1 MEKEKQ
7 YKNAGSAPHPPRS
20 ASPLRS
26 SKNLGGLSWLRWP
39 LEHYSIM
46 LLIIAILFMLGIY
59 GMHIMPKDE
68 FPHATIRQGVVV
80 AVYPG
85 ATSEE
90 IEQQVARPLERY
102 LFTFGEVKR
111 SKTTTT
117 SQNDMCIAMVELNDD
132 VNNKD
137 EVWSK
142 IKHGLNAF
150 KSQLPAGVLAIV
162 VNDDF
167 GNTSALL
174 IAIESGQRSYR
185 ELREYSDNLSDRLR
199 RIPSVANVKLFG
211 EQKEQI
217 SLYVDRQRLQAYGI
231 GQQMLFSRLQSQG
244 ITTMSGSISD
254 DDQQVPIHVEATEN
268 SVEEVANQIIFS
280 DPATGNVVRV
290 RDVARVVREY
300 DSNSSRIEQ
309 DGHPCVLLSMEMTP
323 GNNVVQY
330 GAEVD
335 RVLKEFRES
344 ELPDD
349 VTITRIADKP
359 KVVSMSITSFL
370 RDLLISMAVIILVM
384 MVLFPLRSAI
394 VAAITIPLS
403 TFVSVAIMY
412 MVGIELNIVTLAA
425 LIVVLGMIVDNAIVV
440 IDGYLEYL
448 GKGYEPKE
456 AAIESARQYFMP
468 MMLAT
473 LCICAIFYPFLIT
486 MKGVFHDCLEDFP
499 WTITINL
506 MVSLV
511 LAVTVIPFLEV
522 KIIKKPQ
529 QQTHP
534 LPLPAVR
541 GVITSAAEEPADS
554 PPSQRGAGG
563 GSITRWVQKT
573 YDGVL
578 NKTFRHPWLTMLI
591 GLGVILLS
599 LIIVPALKI
608 RLFPY
613 ADRDQFAVE
622 IFLPDGKGLK
632 ETEAVADSVYRV
644 LSNDERITG
653 ITSFIG
659 CSSPR
664 FMDAYAP
671 QMAGKNY
678 AQFIVNTTSDK
689 ATLELLANYQPQ
701 LSEAFPN
708 AYVKFKRLDYLSVP
722 ELEYRFYSDNLDSL
736 HVVAERLMERMR
748 EMPELEWVHTDFLQ
762 PYPIINVELDPV
774 ASAQLGLTRTTAAIA
789 LSATTSDLRVGQIW
803 ERRQV
808 GDHSSGMG
816 DYELP
821 IVVKDHADI
830 TFSDIQN
837 VGIATPVTMLSGG
850 LNTTNS
856 TVPLRQV
863 AKVTPKWTESRIM
876 HRGGERC
883 ITVTA
888 QFKQGVFTSP
898 VEQRIASIMQ
908 REIKLP
914 QGVRCEVGG
923 EIEYGDE
930 ALPQIFGGIAIAM
943 LIVFFFLLFNFK
955 KYGITLVCMVALAL
969 MIPGALIGL
978 GLMNRALGL
987 TSIFGLIT
995 LMGMIMRN
1003 EILIFEHA
1011 NELVKRSLTPNPSP
1025 KERGVDTLASEE
1037 GNLQDYSLPSPLG
1050 EGQGVRLY
1058 NEAVRQAAYDA
1069 GKRRMVPIF
1078 LTTAT
1083 TAVGVVP
1090 MIIAQSSFWMPVG
1103 VTIFAGGIGSLILVV
1118 TMLPVVYW
1126 KVNLKKKENPPPS
1139 PSL

>member
-1 MEKEKQ
+1 MKRKM
-7 YKNAGSAPHPPRS
+7 
-20 ASPLRS
+20 
-26 SKNLGGLSWLRWP
+26 SWLKWP
-39 LEHYSIM
+39 LEHYSIS
-46 LLIIAILFMLGIY
+46 LLIIGILFVLGIY
-59 GMHIMPKDE
+59 GMYIMPKDE

-90 IEQQVARPLERY
+90 IEQQVALPLERY
-102 LFTFGEVKR
+102 LFTYGEVKR

-117 SQNDMCIAMVELNDD
+117 SQNGLCVAMVELNDN

-142 IKHGLNAF
+142 IKHGLNSF
-150 KSQLPAGVLAIV
+150 KSQLPAGVLAIM

-174 IAIESGQRSYR
+174 IAIESSQRSYR
-185 ELREYSDNLSDRLR
+185 ELKKYSDDLSDRLR
-199 RIPSVANVKLFG
+199 HIPSVANVKIFG

-217 SLYVDRQRLQAYGI
+217 TLYVDRQRLQAYGI
-231 GQQMLFSRLQSQG
+231 GQQVLFSHLQAQG

-254 DDQQVPIHVEATEN
+254 KDQQVPIHIEPTEN
-268 SVEEVANQIIFS
+268 SLEEIGNQIIFS
-280 DPATGNVVRV
+280 DPATGKVARV

-300 DSNSSRIEQ
+300 DSNASRIEQ
-309 DGHPCVLLSMEMTP
+309 DGHPCILLSMEMTA
-323 GNNVVQY
+323 GNNVVIY
-330 GAEVD
+330 GEEVD
-335 RVLKEFRES
+335 NVLQKFRED

-349 VTITRIADKP
+349 VNITRIADKP
-359 KVVSMSITSFL
+359 KVVAMSVSSFL
-370 RDLLISMAVIILVM
+370 RDLLISMAIIILVM
-384 MVLFPLRSAI
+384 MVLFPIRSAI

-412 MVGIELNIVTLAA
+412 MIGIELNIVTLAA
-425 LIVVLGMIVDNAIVV
+425 LIVVLGMIVDNSIVV

-448 GKGYEPKE
+448 GKGYEPNK

-473 LCICAIFYPFLIT
+473 ICICAIFYPFLLT
-486 MKGVFHDCLEDFP
+486 FKGMFYDAMKDFP
-499 WTITINL
+499 LTITINL
-506 MVSLV
+506 MVSLF
-511 LAVTVIPFLEV
+511 LAVIVIPFLEV
-522 KIIKKPQ
+522 RIIKPNKVTTGGNKITQ
-529 QQTHP
+529 FVQRTYNKVLDWTFGHP
-534 LPLPAVR
+534 WMTIGGGM
-541 GVITSAAEEPADS
+541 GVIVLSTLIM
-554 PPSQRGAGG
+554 PS
-563 GSITRWVQKT
+563 
-573 YDGVL
+573 
-578 NKTFRHPWLTMLI
+578 
-591 GLGVILLS
+591 
-599 LIIVPALKI
+599 LKI

-613 ADRDQFAVE
+613 ADRNQFAVE
-622 IFLPDGKGLK
+622 IFLPDGKGLS
-632 ETEAVADSVYRV
+632 ETEAVSDSVYRV
-644 LSNDERITG
+644 LRLDERITG
-653 ITSFIG
+653 VTSFIG

-671 QMAGKNY
+671 QMAGNNF

-689 ATLELLANYQPQ
+689 ATLDLLAEYQPR

-722 ELEYRFYSDNLDSL
+722 ELEYRFYGENLDSL
-736 HVVAERLMERMR
+736 HVVAERLMDLMR
-748 EMPELEWVHTDFLQ
+748 KMPELEWVHTDFMQ

-774 ASAQLGLTRTTAAIA
+774 ASSQLGITRSTAALAI
-789 LSATTSDLRVGQIW
+789 SSTTSDLRIGQMW
-803 ERRQV
+803 E
-808 GDHSSGMG
+808 G

-821 IVVKDHADI
+821 IVVKDNSDM
-830 TFSDIQN
+830 TYSDIQN
-837 VGIATPVTMLSGG
+837 LGIATPVSMLSGG
-850 LNTTNS
+850 LNSTNN

-863 AKVTPKWTESRIM
+863 AHVCPKWSESRII
-876 HRGGERC
+876 HRSGERC

-888 QFKQGVFTSP
+888 QFAQGVYTSP
-898 VEQRIASIMQ
+898 IEKCIVKMMQ
-908 REIKLP
+908 EIELP

-930 ALPQIFGGIAIAM
+930 ALPQIFGGISIAM

-955 KYGITLVCMVALAL
+955 KYGITTVCMAALAL

-978 GLMNRALGL
+978 GMMNRALGL

-1011 NELVKRSLTPNPSP
+1011 IDLIKKYVAENGDWN
-1025 KERGVDTLASEE
+1025 VDRNA
-1037 GNLQDYSLPSPLG
+1037 
-1050 EGQGVRLY
+1050 Y
-1058 NEAVRQAAYDA
+1058 NRAVRQAAYDA

-1103 VTIFAGGIGSLILVV
+1103 VTIFAGGIGSLIMVV

-1126 KVNLKKKENPPPS
+1126 KVSTK
-1139 PSL
+1139 

>member
-1 MEKEKQ
+1 MKEKM
-7 YKNAGSAPHPPRS
+7 
-20 ASPLRS
+20 
-26 SKNLGGLSWLRWP
+26 SWLRWP
-39 LEHYSIM
+39 LEHYSIT
-46 LLIIAILFMLGIY
+46 LLIILILFVLGIY
-59 GMHIMPKDE
+59 GMYVMPKDE

-90 IEQQVARPLERY
+90 VEQQVARPLERY
-102 LFTFGEVKR
+102 LFTYGEVKR
-111 SKTTTT
+111 AKTTTA
-117 SQNDMCIAMVELNDD
+117 SHNGMCIAMVELNDD

-142 IKHGLNAF
+142 IKHGLNSF
-150 KSQLPAGVLAIV
+150 KSQLPSGVLAIV

-174 IAIESGQRSYR
+174 IAIESSQRSYR
-185 ELREYSDNLSDRLR
+185 ELKKYADDLSDRLR
-199 RIPSVANVKLFG
+199 HIPSVANVKTFG

-231 GQQMLFSRLQSQG
+231 GQQTLFSHLHAQG

-254 DDQQVPIHVEATEN
+254 RDQHVPIHIEPTEN
-268 SVEEVANQIIFS
+268 NVEEIANQIIFS
-280 DPATGNVVRV
+280 DPATGKVTRV

-300 DSNSSRIEQ
+300 DTNASRIEQ
-309 DGHPCVLLSMEMTP
+309 DGHPCILLSMEMTA
-323 GNNVVQY
+323 GNNVVIY
-330 GAEVD
+330 GEEVD
-335 RVLKEFRES
+335 KVLQQFRES

-359 KVVSMSITSFL
+359 KVVAMSVSSFL
-370 RDLLISMAVIILVM
+370 RDLLISMAIIILVM
-384 MVLFPLRSAI
+384 MILFPIRSAI

-412 MVGIELNIVTLAA
+412 MAGIELNIVTLAA
-425 LIVVLGMIVDNAIVV
+425 LIVVLGMIVDNSIVV

-448 GKGYEPKE
+448 GKGYKPHD

-473 LCICAIFYPFLIT
+473 VCICAIFYPFLFT
-486 MKGVFHDCLEDFP
+486 FTGMFLDALQDFP

-506 MVSLV
+506 MVSLI

-522 KIIKKPQ
+522 RIIKPDKVSTGGKAAIKREQ
-529 QQTHP
+529 SDAGINSAEREQARTQSNM
-534 LPLPAVR
+534 
-541 GVITSAAEEPADS
+541 IT
-554 PPSQRGAGG
+554 Q
-563 GSITRWVQKT
+563 WVQRT
-573 YDGVL
+573 YDKVL
-578 NKTFRHPWLTMLI
+578 DWTFQHPWLTI
-591 GLGVILLS
+591 GGGIGVILLS
-599 LIIVPALKI
+599 LLIVPTLKV
-608 RLFPY
+608 RLFPF

-622 IFLPDGKGLK
+622 IFLPDGKGLA
-632 ETEAVADSVYRV
+632 ETEAVADSVYQALRP
-644 LSNDERITG
+644 DERVTG

-664 FMDAYAP
+664 FMDVYAP
-671 QMAGKNY
+671 QIAGKNF
-678 AQFIVNTTSDK
+678 AQFIVNTKSDK
-689 ATLELLANYQPQ
+689 ATLELLAHYQPL

-708 AYVKFKRLDYLSVP
+708 AYVKFKRLDYMSVP
-722 ELEYRFYSDNLDSL
+722 ELEYRFYGENLDSL
-736 HVVAERLMERMR
+736 HVAAERMMDRMR
-748 EMPELEWVHTDFLQ
+748 QMPELEWVHTDFMQ

-774 ASAQLGLTRTTAAIA
+774 ASAQLGITRTTAALA
-789 LSATTSDLRVGQIW
+789 LSATSSDLRIGQIW
-803 ERRQV
+803 E
-808 GDHSSGMG
+808 D

-821 IVVKDHADI
+821 IIVKDDADM
-830 TFSDIQN
+830 TYSDVQN
-837 VGIATPVTMLSGG
+837 LGLATPTSMLSGG

-856 TVPLRQV
+856 TVPPRQV
-863 AKVTPKWTESRIM
+863 ASVTPKWSESRIM
-876 HRGGERC
+876 HRAGERC

-888 QFKQGVFTSP
+888 QFAQGVYTSP
-898 VEQRIASIMQ
+898 VEQQLVKTMTD
-908 REIKLP
+908 EIQLP

-923 EIEYGDE
+923 EIEYGNE
-930 ALPQIFGGIAIAM
+930 ALPQIFAGITIAM
-943 LIVFFFLLFNFK
+943 IIVFFFLLFNFK
-955 KYGITLVCMVALAL
+955 KYGITTVCMMALAL
-969 MIPGALIGL
+969 MTPGALIGL
-978 GLMNRALGL
+978 ALMKRALGL

-1011 NELVKRSLTPNPSP
+1011 
-1025 KERGVDTLASEE
+1025 VDLIKQYVAEHGDWTVDRKA
-1037 GNLQDYSLPSPLG
+1037 
-1050 EGQGVRLY
+1050 Y
-1058 NEAVRQAAYDA
+1058 NEAVRQAAYNA
-1069 GKRRMVPIF
+1069 GRRRMVPIF

-1103 VTIFAGGIGSLILVV
+1103 VTIFAGGIGSLIMVV

-1126 KVNLKKKENPPPS
+1126 KVSTK
-1139 PSL
+1139 

>member
-1 MEKEKQ
+1 M
-7 YKNAGSAPHPPRS
+7 KNM
-20 ASPLRS
+20 
-26 SKNLGGLSWLRWP
+26 NWLSWP
-39 LEHYSIM
+39 LEHYPIT
-46 LLIIAILFMLGIY
+46 LLMVVILFVMGIY
-59 GMHIMPKDE
+59 GMYVMPKDE

-102 LFTFGEVKR
+102 LFTYGEVNR
-111 SKTTTT
+111 TKTTTT
-117 SQNDMCIAMVELNDD
+117 SQNGMCIVMVRLNDD

-150 KSQLPAGVLAIV
+150 KPQLPSGVLAIV

-174 IAIESGQRSYR
+174 IAIESDQRSYR
-185 ELREYSDNLSDRLR
+185 ELKQYSDDLSDRLR

-217 SLYVDRQRLQAYGI
+217 SLYIDRQRLQAYGI
-231 GQQMLFSRLQSQG
+231 GQQMLFSRLQAQG

-254 DDQQVPIHVEATEN
+254 DDQQIPIHLETMEN
-268 SVEEVANQIIFS
+268 SEEEIANQIIYS
-280 DPATGNVVRV
+280 DPVSGKVVRV
-290 RDVARVVREY
+290 RDIARVVREY
-300 DSNSSRIEQ
+300 EPMSSRIEQ
-309 DGHPCVLLSMEMTP
+309 NGHPCVLLSMEMTP
-323 GNNVVQY
+323 GNNVMQY
-330 GAEVD
+330 GKEVD
-335 RVLKEFRES
+335 RVLDTFRAN
-344 ELPDD
+344 ELPAD
-349 VTITRIADKP
+349 VNVTRIADKP
-359 KVVSMSITSFL
+359 KVVSTSITSFL
-370 RDLLISMAVIILVM
+370 RDLLISMVVIILVM

-412 MVGIELNIVTLAA
+412 MMGIELNIVTLAA
-425 LIVVLGMIVDNAIVV
+425 LIVVLGMIVDNSIVV

-448 GKGYEPKE
+448 GKGFKPFD

-468 MMLAT
+468 MLLAT
-473 LCICAIFYPFLIT
+473 ICICAIFFPFLLT

-499 WTITINL
+499 ITITINL
-506 MVSLV
+506 MVSLI

-522 KIIKKPQ
+522 HIIKPGKVS
-529 QQTHP
+529 TGGN
-534 LPLPAVR
+534 A
-541 GVITSAAEEPADS
+541 ITN
-554 PPSQRGAGG
+554 
-563 GSITRWVQKT
+563 WVQNT
-573 YDGVL
+573 YNRVL
-578 NKTFRHPWLTMLI
+578 GWTFQHPWLTIGGGI
-591 GLGVILLS
+591 GLILLS
-599 LIIVPALKI
+599 CLIAPTLKI

-622 IFLPDGKGLK
+622 IFLPDGKGLA
-632 ETEAVADSVYRV
+632 ETELIADSVQHV
-644 LSNDERITG
+644 LEKDERITG
-653 ITSFIG
+653 ITGFIG

-671 QMAGKNY
+671 QIAGNNY
-678 AQFIVNTTSDK
+678 AQFIVNTKSDK
-689 ATLELLANYQPQ
+689 ATVDLLATYQPQ

-708 AYVKFKRLDYLSVP
+708 AYVKFKRLDYLEVN
-722 ELEYRFYSDNLDSL
+722 ELEYRFYGDNLDSL

-748 EMPELEWVHTDFLQ
+748 QMPEVEWVHTDYLQ

-774 ASAQLGLTRTTAAIA
+774 VSSQLGITRTTAQLA
-789 LSATTSDLRVGQIW
+789 LSATSSDLRVGQIW
-803 ERRQV
+803 E
-808 GDHSSGMG
+808 GN
-816 DYELP
+816 YELP
-821 IVVKDHADI
+821 IVVKDDTDM
-830 TFSDIQN
+830 TFSDIEN
-837 VGIATPVTMLSGG
+837 LGVSSPVSILSGG
-850 LNTTNS
+850 INKTNS
-856 TVPLRQV
+856 TVPLRQI
-863 AKVTPKWTESRIM
+863 AKVNPKWSESRIM

-888 QFKQGVFTSP
+888 QFAQGVYTAP
-898 VEQRIASIMQ
+898 IEKEIARCMQ
-908 REIKLP
+908 KEIQLP
-914 QGVRCEVGG
+914 QGIRTEVGG

-930 ALPQIFGGIAIAM
+930 ALPQIFGGIAIAEV
-943 LIVFFFLLFNFK
+943 IVFFFLLFNFK
-955 KYGITLVCMVALAL
+955 KYGITLVCMAALGL

-1011 NELVKRSLTPNPSP
+1011 IDLINKYVADHGDWTVNRE
-1025 KERGVDTLASEE
+1025 A
-1037 GNLQDYSLPSPLG
+1037 
-1050 EGQGVRLY
+1050 Y
-1058 NEAVRQAAYDA
+1058 NEAVRQAAYEA

-1118 TMLPVVYW
+1118 TMLPVIYW
-1126 KVNLKKKENPPPS
+1126 KVSTK
-1139 PSL
+1139 

>member
-1 MEKEKQ
+1 M
-7 YKNAGSAPHPPRS
+7 KNV
-20 ASPLRS
+20 
-26 SKNLGGLSWLRWP
+26 NWLRWP
-39 LEHYSIM
+39 LEHYSIS
-46 LLIIAILFMLGIY
+46 LLIVGILFVMGIY
-59 GMHIMPKDE
+59 GMYIMPKDE

-90 IEQQVARPLERY
+90 VEQQVARPLECY
-102 LFTFGEVKR
+102 LFTFGEVNR
-111 SKTTTT
+111 VKTTTQ
-117 SQNDMCIAMVELNDD
+117 SQNGMCIVMVRLNDD

-142 IKHGLNAF
+142 IKHGLNGF
-150 KSQLPAGVLAIV
+150 KAQLPGGVLAIV

-174 IAIESGQRSYR
+174 IAIESDQRSYR
-185 ELREYSDNLSDRLR
+185 ELKQYSDDLSDRLR

-231 GQQMLFSRLQSQG
+231 GQQMLFSRLQAQG

-254 DDQQVPIHVEATEN
+254 DDQQIPIHVEAQEN
-268 SVEEVANQIIFS
+268 SEEEIANQIIFS
-280 DPATGNVVRV
+280 DPATGKVTRV

-300 DSNSSRIEQ
+300 EPMSSRIEQ

-330 GAEVD
+330 GQEVE
-335 RVLKEFRES
+335 RVLSSFAAE

-349 VTITRIADKP
+349 VHVTRIADKP
-359 KVVSMSITSFL
+359 KVVATSVSDFL
-370 RDLLISMAVIILVM
+370 RDLLISMLIIILVM
-384 MVLFPLRSAI
+384 MVLFPIRSAI

-412 MVGIELNIVTLAA
+412 MMGIELNIVTLAA
-425 LIVVLGMIVDNAIVV
+425 LIVVLGMIVDNSIVV

-448 GKGYEPKE
+448 GKGFKPSD

-468 MMLAT
+468 MLLAT
-473 LCICAIFYPFLIT
+473 ICICAIFYPFLIT
-486 MKGVFHDCLEDFP
+486 MKGMFHDCLEDFP
-499 WTITINL
+499 VTITINL

-511 LAVTVIPFLEV
+511 LAVTVIPFLETR
-522 KIIKKPQ
+522 IIKPDKVS
-529 QQTHP
+529 TD
-534 LPLPAVR
+534 
-541 GVITSAAEEPADS
+541 GNKITK
-554 PPSQRGAGG
+554 
-563 GSITRWVQKT
+563 WVQRT
-573 YDGVL
+573 YDKVL
-578 NKTFRHPWLTMLI
+578 DWTFAHPMMTI
-591 GLGVILLS
+591 CGGIAVILLS
-599 LIIVPALKI
+599 CLIAPTLKI

-622 IFLPDGKGLK
+622 IFLPDGKGMA
-632 ETEAVADSVYRV
+632 ETRVVADSVRHV
-644 LSNDERITG
+644 LEKDDRITS
-653 ITSFIG
+653 ITGFIG

-671 QMAGKNY
+671 QMAGNNY
-678 AQFIVNTTSDK
+678 AQFIVNTQSDK
-689 ATLELLANYQPQ
+689 ATLDLLTQYQPQ

-708 AYVKFKRLDYLSVP
+708 AYVKFKRLDYLEVN
-722 ELEYRFYSDNLDSL
+722 ELEYRFYGDNLDSL

-748 EMPELEWVHTDFLQ
+748 QMPELEWVHTDYFQ

-774 ASAQLGLTRTTAAIA
+774 TSAQLGITRTTAQLA
-789 LSATTSDLRVGQIW
+789 LSATSSDLRVGQIW
-803 ERRQV
+803 E
-808 GDHSSGMG
+808 GN
-816 DYELP
+816 YELP
-821 IVVKDHADI
+821 IVVKDDTDM
-830 TFSDIQN
+830 TFSDIAN
-837 VGIATPVTMLSGG
+837 LGIASPASLVSAAGSQLSIVYSQ
-850 LNTTNS
+850 LSTNS
-856 TVPLRQV
+856 TVPLRQI
-863 AKVTPKWTESRIM
+863 AKVQPKWSESRIM

-888 QFKQGVFTSP
+888 QFAQGVYTAP
-898 VEQRIASIMQ
+898 IEKEIARVMQ
-908 REIKLP
+908 EDIELP
-914 QGVRCEVGG
+914 QGVRTEVGG

-930 ALPQIFGGIAIAM
+930 ALPQIFGGIAIAEV
-943 LIVFFFLLFNFK
+943 IVFFFLLFNFK
-955 KYGITLVCMVALAL
+955 RYGITTICMVALAL
-969 MIPGALIGL
+969 MTPGALIGL

-1011 NELVKRSLTPNPSP
+1011 NNLLRG
-1025 KERGVDTLASEE
+1025 ERLEVR
-1037 GNLQDYSLPSPLG
+1037 G
-1050 EGQGVRLY
+1050 ES
-1058 NEAVRQAAYDA
+1058 EAVKQAAYEA

-1103 VTIFAGGIGSLILVV
+1103 VTIFAGGIGSLIMVV
-1118 TMLPVVYW
+1118 TMLPVIYW
-1126 KVNLKKKENPPPS
+1126 QVSKK
-1139 PSL
+1139 

>member
-1 MEKEKQ
+1 MIMNEKM
-7 YKNAGSAPHPPRS
+7 
-20 ASPLRS
+20 
-26 SKNLGGLSWLRWP
+26 SWLKWP
-39 LEHYSIM
+39 LEHYSIT
-46 LLIIAILFMLGIY
+46 LLIILILFVMGIY
-59 GMHIMPKDE
+59 GMYVMPKDE

-90 IEQQVARPLERY
+90 VEQQVARPLERY
-102 LFTFGEVKR
+102 LFTYGEVKR
-111 SKTTTT
+111 EKTTTT
-117 SQNDMCIAMVELNDD
+117 SQNGMCIAMVELNDD

-142 IKHGLNAF
+142 IKHGLNSF
-150 KSQLPAGVLAIV
+150 KSQLPAGVLAVV

-174 IAIESGQRSYR
+174 IAIESSQRSYR
-185 ELREYSDNLSDRLR
+185 ELKKYSDDLSDRLR
-199 RIPSVANVKLFG
+199 HIPSVANVKMFG

-231 GQQMLFSRLQSQG
+231 GQQMLFSRLQAQG

-254 DDQQVPIHVEATEN
+254 ENQQVPIHIEPTEN
-268 SVEEVANQIIFS
+268 SVEEIANQIIFS
-280 DPATGNVVRV
+280 DPATGKVARV

-300 DSNSSRIEQ
+300 DTNSSRIEQ
-309 DGHPCVLLSMEMTP
+309 DSHPCVLLSMEMKE
-323 GNNVVQY
+323 GNNVVIY
-330 GAEVD
+330 GEEVD
-335 RVLKEFRES
+335 KVLQEFRES
-344 ELPDD
+344 ELPAD

-359 KVVSMSITSFL
+359 KVVAMSVSSFL
-370 RDLLISMAVIILVM
+370 RDLLISMAIIILVM

-412 MVGIELNIVTLAA
+412 LAGIELNIVTLAA
-425 LIVVLGMIVDNAIVV
+425 LIVVLGMIVDNSIVV

-448 GKGYEPKE
+448 GKGYEPHK

-473 LCICAIFYPFLIT
+473 VCICAIFYPFLLT
-486 MKGVFHDCLEDFP
+486 FKGMFLDALQDFP

-506 MVSLV
+506 MVSLL

-522 KIIKKPQ
+522 RIIKPGKVS
-529 QQTHP
+529 T
-534 LPLPAVR
+534 
-541 GVITSAAEEPADS
+541 
-554 PPSQRGAGG
+554 GG
-563 GSITRWVQKT
+563 NAITRWVQRT
-573 YDGVL
+573 YDRVL
-578 NKTFRHPWLTMLI
+578 DWTFLHPWLTI
-591 GLGVILLS
+591 GGGIGAILLS
-599 LIIVPALKI
+599 LLIVPTLKI
-608 RLFPY
+608 RLFPL

-622 IFLPDGKGLK
+622 IFLPDGKGLA
-632 ETEAVADSVYRV
+632 ETESVADSVYKALRP
-644 LSNDERITG
+644 DERVTG
-653 ITSFIG
+653 ITSFLG

-664 FMDAYAP
+664 FMDVYAP
-671 QMAGKNY
+671 QMAGKNF

-689 ATLELLANYQPQ
+689 ATLELLAEYQPR

-708 AYVKFKRLDYLSVP
+708 AYVKFKRLDYMSVP
-722 ELEYRFYSDNLDSL
+722 ELEYRFYGDNLDSL
-736 HVVAERLMERMR
+736 HVVAELLMERMR
-748 EMPELEWVHTDFLQ
+748 QMPELEWVHTDFMQ

-774 ASAQLGLTRTTAAIA
+774 ASAQLGITRTTAALA
-789 LSATTSDLRVGQIW
+789 LSATSSDLRIGQLW
-803 ERRQV
+803 E
-808 GDHSSGMG
+808 G

-821 IVVKDHADI
+821 IVVKDNSDI
-830 TFSDIQN
+830 TYSDIQN
-837 VGIATPVTMLSGG
+837 LGIATPVSMLSGG

-863 AKVTPKWTESRIM
+863 AHVSPKWSESRIM
-876 HRGGERC
+876 HRAGERC

-888 QFKQGVFTSP
+888 QFAQGVYTSP
-898 VEQRIASIMQ
+898 VEQRIAEIMTD
-908 REIKLP
+908 EIQLP
-914 QGVRCEVGG
+914 EGVRCEVGG
-923 EIEYGDE
+923 EIEYGNE
-930 ALPQIFGGIAIAM
+930 ALPQIFAGIIIAM
-943 LIVFFFLLFNFK
+943 IIVFFFLLFNFK
-955 KYGITLVCMVALAL
+955 KYGITTVCMAALAL

-1011 NELVKRSLTPNPSP
+1011 IDLIKQHAREHGDWT
-1025 KERGVDTLASEE
+1025 VDRK
-1037 GNLQDYSLPSPLG
+1037 
-1050 EGQGVRLY
+1050 VY
-1058 NEAVRQAAYDA
+1058 NDAVRQAAYDA

-1103 VTIFAGGIGSLILVV
+1103 VTIFAGGIGSLIMVV

-1126 KVNLKKKENPPPS
+1126 KVSMK
-1139 PSL
+1139 

>member
-1 MEKEKQ
+1 MKEKM
-7 YKNAGSAPHPPRS
+7 N
-20 ASPLRS
+20 
-26 SKNLGGLSWLRWP
+26 WLKWP
-39 LEHYSIM
+39 LEHYPIT
-46 LLIIAILFMLGIY
+46 LLIVVILFVLGIY
-59 GMHIMPKDE
+59 GMYVMPKDE

-90 IEQQVARPLERY
+90 VEQQVARPLERY
-102 LFTFGEVKR
+102 LFTYGEVNR
-111 SKTTTT
+111 EKTTTT
-117 SQNDMCIAMVELNDD
+117 SQNGMCIVMVKLNDD

-142 IKHGLNAF
+142 IKHGLNTF
-150 KSQLPAGVLAIV
+150 KPQLPSGVLAIV

-174 IAIESGQRSYR
+174 VAIESDQRSYR
-185 ELREYSDNLSDRLR
+185 ELKQYSDDLSDRLR

-217 SLYVDRQRLQAYGI
+217 SLYIDRQRLQAYGI
-231 GQQMLFSRLQSQG
+231 GQQMLFSRLQAQG

-254 DDQQVPIHVEATEN
+254 DDQQIPIHIETMEN
-268 SVEEVANQIIFS
+268 SEEEIANQIIYS
-280 DPATGNVVRV
+280 DAATGKVVRV
-290 RDVARVVREY
+290 RDIARVVREY
-300 DSNSSRIEQ
+300 EPLSSRIEQ
-309 DGHPCVLLSMEMTP
+309 NGHPCMLISMEMTP
-323 GNNVVQY
+323 GNNVMQY
-330 GAEVD
+330 GEEVD
-335 RVLKEFRES
+335 RVLDEFRAN

-349 VTITRIADKP
+349 VNVTRIADKP
-359 KVVSMSITSFL
+359 KVVTISITSFL
-370 RDLLISMAVIILVM
+370 RDLLISMAIIILVM

-425 LIVVLGMIVDNAIVV
+425 LIVVLGMIVDNSIVV

-448 GKGYEPKE
+448 GKGYEPKV
-456 AAIESARQYFMP
+456 AAIESAKQYFMP

-473 LCICAIFYPFLIT
+473 ICICAIFFPFLIT
-486 MKGVFHDCLEDFP
+486 MKGMFLDALEDFP
-499 WTITINL
+499 ITITINL
-506 MVSLV
+506 MVSLF

-522 KIIKKPQ
+522 HIIKPGKVSTGGNAI
-529 QQTHP
+529 THWVQNVYNKVLDWTFQHP
-534 LPLPAVR
+534 WMT
-541 GVITSAAEEPADS
+541 I
-554 PPSQRGAGG
+554 GG
-563 GSITRWVQKT
+563 GI
-573 YDGVL
+573 
-578 NKTFRHPWLTMLI
+578 
-591 GLGVILLS
+591 GVILLS
-599 LIIVPALKI
+599 TLIAPTLKI

-622 IFLPDGKGLK
+622 IFLPDGKGLA
-632 ETEAVADSVYRV
+632 ETELIADSVQHA
-644 LSNDERITG
+644 LEKDERITG
-653 ITSFIG
+653 ITGFIG

-671 QMAGKNY
+671 QIAGNNY
-678 AQFIVNTTSDK
+678 AQFIINTKSDK
-689 ATLELLANYQPQ
+689 ATLDLLAEYQLQ

-708 AYVKFKRLDYLSVP
+708 AYVKFKRLDYLEVS
-722 ELEYRFYSDNLDSL
+722 ELEYRFYGDNLDSL
-736 HVVAERLMERMR
+736 HVAAERLMERMR
-748 EMPELEWVHTDFLQ
+748 EMPELEWVHTDYLQ

-774 ASAQLGLTRTTAAIA
+774 TSAQLGITRTTAQLA
-789 LSATTSDLRVGQIW
+789 LSATSSDLRVGQIW
-803 ERRQV
+803 E
-808 GDHSSGMG
+808 GN
-816 DYELP
+816 YELP
-821 IVVKDHADI
+821 IVVKDDADM
-830 TFSDIQN
+830 TYSDIEN
-837 VGIATPVTMLSGG
+837 LGITSPVTMLSGG
-850 LNTTNS
+850 MNSTNS
-856 TVPLRQV
+856 TVPLRQI
-863 AKVTPKWTESRIM
+863 AKVKPKWSESRIM

-888 QFKQGVFTSP
+888 QFAQGVYTAP
-898 VEQRIASIMQ
+898 IEKEIARIMQ
-908 REIKLP
+908 EEIKQP
-914 QGVRCEVGG
+914 QGVRSEVGG

-930 ALPQIFGGIAIAM
+930 ALPQIFGGISIA
-943 LIVFFFLLFNFK
+943 LIIVFFFLLFNFK
-955 KYGITLVCMVALAL
+955 KYGITLVCMAALGL

-1011 NELVKRSLTPNPSP
+1011 IDLIKKYVAEHGDWT
-1025 KERGVDTLASEE
+1025 VDRKA
-1037 GNLQDYSLPSPLG
+1037 
-1050 EGQGVRLY
+1050 Y
-1058 NEAVRQAAYDA
+1058 NEAVKQAAYEA

-1103 VTIFAGGIGSLILVV
+1103 VTIFAGGIGSLIMVV
-1118 TMLPVVYW
+1118 TMLPVIYW
-1126 KVNLKKKENPPPS
+1126 KVNLK
-1139 PSL
+1139 

>member
-1 MEKEKQ
+1 M
-7 YKNAGSAPHPPRS
+7 KNM
-20 ASPLRS
+20 
-26 SKNLGGLSWLRWP
+26 NWLSWP
-39 LEHYSIM
+39 LEHYPIT
-46 LLIIAILFMLGIY
+46 LLMVVILFVMGIY
-59 GMHIMPKDE
+59 GMYIMPKDE

-102 LFTFGEVKR
+102 LFTYGEVNR
-111 SKTTTT
+111 TKTTTT
-117 SQNDMCIAMVELNDD
+117 SQNGMCIVMVRLNDD

-150 KSQLPAGVLAIV
+150 KPQLPSGVLAIV

-174 IAIESGQRSYR
+174 IAIESDQRSYR
-185 ELREYSDNLSDRLR
+185 ELKQYSEDLSDRLR

-217 SLYVDRQRLQAYGI
+217 SLYIDRQRLQAYGI
-231 GQQMLFSRLQSQG
+231 GQQMLFSRLQAQG

-254 DDQQVPIHVEATEN
+254 DDQQIPIHIETMEN
-268 SVEEVANQIIFS
+268 SEEEIANQIIFS
-280 DPATGNVVRV
+280 DPVSGKVVRV
-290 RDVARVVREY
+290 RDIARVVREY
-300 DSNSSRIEQ
+300 EPMSSRIEQ
-309 DGHPCVLLSMEMTP
+309 NGHPCVLLSMEMTP
-323 GNNVVQY
+323 GNNVMQY
-330 GAEVD
+330 GKEVD
-335 RVLKEFRES
+335 RVLDTFRAN
-344 ELPDD
+344 ELPAD
-349 VTITRIADKP
+349 VNVTRIADKP
-359 KVVSMSITSFL
+359 KVVSKSITSFL
-370 RDLLISMAVIILVM
+370 RDLLISMVVIILVM

-412 MVGIELNIVTLAA
+412 MMGIELNIVTLAA
-425 LIVVLGMIVDNAIVV
+425 LIVVLGMIVDNSIVV

-448 GKGYEPKE
+448 GKGFKPFD

-468 MMLAT
+468 MLLAT
-473 LCICAIFYPFLIT
+473 ICICAIFFPFLLT

-499 WTITINL
+499 ITITINL
-506 MVSLV
+506 MVSLI

-522 KIIKKPQ
+522 HIIKPGKVS
-529 QQTHP
+529 TGGN
-534 LPLPAVR
+534 A
-541 GVITSAAEEPADS
+541 ITN
-554 PPSQRGAGG
+554 
-563 GSITRWVQKT
+563 WVQNT
-573 YDGVL
+573 YNRVL
-578 NKTFRHPWLTMLI
+578 GWTFQHPWLTIGGGI
-591 GLGVILLS
+591 GLILLS
-599 LIIVPALKI
+599 CLIAPTLKI

-622 IFLPDGKGLK
+622 IFLPDGKGLA
-632 ETEAVADSVYRV
+632 ETELIADSVQHV
-644 LSNDERITG
+644 LEKDERITG
-653 ITSFIG
+653 ITGFIG

-671 QMAGKNY
+671 QIAGNNY
-678 AQFIVNTTSDK
+678 AQFIVNTKSDK
-689 ATLELLANYQPQ
+689 ATVDLLVAYQPQ

-708 AYVKFKRLDYLSVP
+708 AYVKFKRLDYLEVN
-722 ELEYRFYSDNLDSL
+722 ELEYRFYGDNLDSL

-748 EMPELEWVHTDFLQ
+748 QMPEVEWVHTDYLQ

-774 ASAQLGLTRTTAAIA
+774 VSSQLGITRTTAQLA
-789 LSATTSDLRVGQIW
+789 LSATSSDLRVGQIW
-803 ERRQV
+803 E
-808 GDHSSGMG
+808 GN
-816 DYELP
+816 YELP
-821 IVVKDHADI
+821 IVVKDDTDM
-830 TFSDIQN
+830 TFSDIEN
-837 VGIATPVTMLSGG
+837 LGVSSPVSILSGG
-850 LNTTNS
+850 INKTNS
-856 TVPLRQV
+856 TVPLRQI
-863 AKVTPKWTESRIM
+863 AKVNPKWSESRIM

-888 QFKQGVFTSP
+888 QFAQGVYTAP
-898 VEQRIASIMQ
+898 IEKEIARCMQ
-908 REIKLP
+908 KEIQLP
-914 QGVRCEVGG
+914 QGIRTEVGG

-930 ALPQIFGGIAIAM
+930 ALPQIFGGIAIAEV
-943 LIVFFFLLFNFK
+943 IVFFFLLFNFK
-955 KYGITLVCMVALAL
+955 KYGITLVCMAALGL

-1003 EILIFEHA
+1003 EILIFEHTIDLINKYVA
-1011 NELVKRSLTPNPSP
+1011 DHGDWTVNRE
-1025 KERGVDTLASEE
+1025 A
-1037 GNLQDYSLPSPLG
+1037 
-1050 EGQGVRLY
+1050 Y
-1058 NEAVRQAAYDA
+1058 NEAVRQAAYEA

-1118 TMLPVVYW
+1118 TMLPVIYW
-1126 KVNLKKKENPPPS
+1126 KVSTK
-1139 PSL
+1139 